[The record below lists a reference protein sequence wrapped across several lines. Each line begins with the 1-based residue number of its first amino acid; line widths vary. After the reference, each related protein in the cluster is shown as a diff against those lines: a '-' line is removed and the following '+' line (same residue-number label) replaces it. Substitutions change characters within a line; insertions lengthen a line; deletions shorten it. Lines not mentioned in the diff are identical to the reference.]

1 MRRSVLIAELAKFSL
16 FQFNQ
21 SLSETFFENII
32 IIIIF
37 HIELQILLNEL
48 KSKLSVISQ
57 LLRKT
62 SVPLAHVLN
71 LITQWL

>member
-1 MRRSVLIAELAKFSL
+1 MIAELAKFSL

-21 SLSETFFENII
+21 SLSETFFENIII